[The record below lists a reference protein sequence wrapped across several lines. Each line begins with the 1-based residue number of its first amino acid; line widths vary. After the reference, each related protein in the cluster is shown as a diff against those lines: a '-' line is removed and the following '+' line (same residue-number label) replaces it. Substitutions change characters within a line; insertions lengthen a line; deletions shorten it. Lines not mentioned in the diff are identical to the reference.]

1 MSPCS
6 LLATT
11 SPALAKLNN
20 GEAYYGGATVFGKTY
35 DSGYVPIK
43 DASGAVIGAF
53 LSAPKSDSAAG

>member
-11 SPALAKLNN
+11 RPALAKLNN
-20 GEAYYGGATVFGKTY
+20 GEAYYGGATVFGKSY

-43 DASGAVIGAF
+43 GASGAVIGAF
-53 LSAPKSDSAAG
+53 FVGSQK